1 MLSEIA
7 NTMRI
12 AGRVGYEVGRQI
24 QVDRALNEWANYA
37 NFYRAERDEARSQRS
52 YVKKQLEVSEQQ
64 ADELRAQVARLKKED
79 EGLRAQVA
87 RLNKENEGLSADV
100 LRLYEFKKDALIAM
114 KAQIEESKADK
125 ASIDAS
131 KRKATAALQQ
141 VELIKK
147 AANEQIK
154 QLVEKLNLQS
164 NRLTATWAR
173 LTGAE
178 RVLGRLVSEVVDR
191 APTLQLEML
200 SDTQRRIVLLN
211 AWTEVVKSKAR
222 YEPALKF
229 TFEPLPI

>member
-37 NFYRAERDEARSQRS
+37 NSYRAERDEARSQRS

-64 ADELRAQVARLKKED
+64 ADALRARVARLK
-79 EGLRAQVA
+79 
-87 RLNKENEGLSADV
+87 KENEGLSADV
-100 LRLYEFKKDALIAM
+100 LRLGKFKKDALIAM

-147 AANEQIK
+147 AANEQLK

-211 AWTEVVKSKAR
+211 AWTDVVKSKAR